1 MTLPAKLLRLVSE
14 TVIEA
19 KLPCGAVMETG
30 LVPIVKSGVVGPP
43 IPATSLNM
51 VEA

>member
-1 MTLPAKLLRLVSE
+1 MTLPAKLFRLVSE

-19 KLPCGAVMETG
+19 RLPCGAVIETG
-30 LVPIVKSGVVGPP
+30 FVASAKSGVVGPP
-43 IPATSLNM
+43 IPATSLNI